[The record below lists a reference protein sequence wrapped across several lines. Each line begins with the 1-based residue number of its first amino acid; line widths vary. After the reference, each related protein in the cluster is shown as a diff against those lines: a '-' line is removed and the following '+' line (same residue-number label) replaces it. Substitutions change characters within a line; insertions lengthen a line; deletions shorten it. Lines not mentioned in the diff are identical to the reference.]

1 MLEHAKTDEDSTA
14 AGGWCCFTVVPDG
27 LTTDGPPPTLG
38 KFWTARK
45 PDIIIPEFV
54 LDEAAHARRKQAAA
68 LTWLGHLSL
77 LVLVLAAT
85 VQSLT
90 HTAFVAGDYVSIA
103 VFGAVLFDIALTV
116 LFFWLRGRVTEFDR
130 VASSRAADLYLL
142 REYNKAAREQRRRC
156 QEKFWRELTAEAF
169 EIESAQLIA
178 AALSCD
184 KATLTRSKRDYGAD
198 ALLCSQLFGRV
209 IISAKKYKGKVE
221 VKAARELA
229 GSLSYF
235 GADLGIL
242 AAMQVRDTS
251 EGTQWDDLSKKCN
264 LQYWTVDCFVHFAKK
279 LEMENRQP
287 ISSAPD

>member
-1 MLEHAKTDEDSTA
+1 MLEHEQTDEDPTVA
-14 AGGWCCFTVVPDG
+14 RGWRCFKLVPDG
-27 LTTDGPPPTLG
+27 LTTDGPPPALG
-38 KFWTARK
+38 RFWTARK

-68 LTWLGHLSL
+68 FTWLVQLLL

-90 HTAFVAGDYVSIA
+90 PTAFIDGDYVRLA
-103 VFGAVLFDIALTV
+103 VFGAVLVDIALTV
-116 LFFWLRGRVTEFDR
+116 FYFWLRGRVAEFDR
-130 VASSRAADLYLL
+130 VASSRAADLELL
-142 REYNKAAREQRRRC
+142 REYNNAAREQRRRC
-156 QEKFWRELTAEAF
+156 EETFWRELTAEAF

-178 AALSCD
+178 AALSCHE
-184 KATLTRSKRDYGAD
+184 ATLTRSKGDYGAD

-242 AAMQVRDTS
+242 ATMQVRDTS

-287 ISSAPD
+287 ISITPD